1 MTVALNNSKRAS
13 RPSLCLHHELVAT
26 DDDPIGEIQRSIM
39 TFTRNSRN
47 QAAKSVAGGSFV
59 SAAILSYVDASDDPT
74 ATDLA
79 ALWGLDKSTVSRQLA
94 DLEEQGLLKRAPH
107 ARRSRTQQLKLTA
120 KGRRA
125 LDTAIAKHRERI
137 AKVLASW
144 APAEIARF
152 GELLSRFVAGS

>member
-1 MTVALNNSKRAS
+1 MVASHNYQRAP
-13 RPSLCLHHELVAT
+13 RPSLCLHHGLVAT
-26 DDDPIGEIQRSIM
+26 DDDPIGEIQRLIV

-59 SAAILSYVDASDDPT
+59 SAAILSYVATSNDPT

-79 ALWGLDKSTVSRQLA
+79 ALWALDKSTVSRQLA
-94 DLEEQGLLKRAPH
+94 DLEQQGLLKRAPH

-120 KGRRA
+120 KGRKA

-137 AKVLASW
+137 EKVLASW
-144 APAEIARF
+144 TPAEIARF
-152 GELLSRFVAGS
+152 GELLSRFVTGS